1 MENSPVTQPLHD
13 AGYCCLDSTPNF
25 GINEHSWTRATTMLY
40 IEHPIGTGFSHG
52 NAFPENEDEASGDL
66 DAFLQ
71 NFLRVFDRFQ
81 DYNLYITGESYAG
94 MFVPSIAR
102 YINRAN
108 KKAVADQKLGKK
120 NDRINVRLKGAAL
133 GNGWIDARIQG
144 PATIDYSW
152 WHGLID
158 KPTRDSLHVEWVSLL
173 KAHCANH
180 AELIPI
186 DYILYMYDTY
196 YKSSKHTYVLFLHP
210 PSSLTSHFYPSI
222 IYT

>member
-1 MENSPVTQPLHD
+1 MRTSLLGANMHVPAICPFPIIFPQGCSSFNCGVLMENSPVTQPLHD
-13 AGYCCLDSTPNF
+13 AGYCCLNSAPHF
-25 GINEHSWTRATTMLY
+25 GVNEHSWTRATTMLY

-52 NAFPENEDEASGDL
+52 NAFPENEDEASRDL

-81 DYNLYITGESYAG
+81 DYNLYLTGESYAG

-102 YINRAN
+102 HFNRAN
-108 KKAVADQKLGKK
+108 KKAIAERQSGKK

-158 KPTRDSLHVEWVSLL
+158 KPTRDSLHIEWVSLNL
-173 KAHCANH
+173 LEFPLC
-180 AELIPI
+180 
-186 DYILYMYDTY
+186 
-196 YKSSKHTYVLFLHP
+196 KSR
-210 PSSLTSHFYPSI
+210 
-222 IYT
+222 

>member
-108 KKAVADQKLGKK
+108 KKAIADQKLGKK
-120 NDRINVRLKGAAL
+120 NDRINVQLKGAAL

-158 KPTRDSLHVEWVSLL
+158 KPTRDSLHVEWVGLL

-186 DYILYMYDTY
+186 DSHIYIYIYIYMHAY
-196 YKSSKHTYVLFLHP
+196 TYVLFLHP

>member
-25 GINEHSWTRATTMLY
+25 GVNEHSWTRATTMLY

-66 DAFLQ
+66 DVFLQ
-71 NFLRVFDRFQ
+71 IFLRVFDRFQ
-81 DYNLYITGESYAG
+81 YYNLYITGESYAG

-102 YINRAN
+102 HINRAN
-108 KKAVADQKLGKK
+108 KKAIADKKMGKK

-173 KAHCANH
+173 KYLLCK
-180 AELIPI
+180 
-186 DYILYMYDTY
+186 T
-196 YKSSKHTYVLFLHP
+196 T
-210 PSSLTSHFYPSI
+210 
-222 IYT
+222 